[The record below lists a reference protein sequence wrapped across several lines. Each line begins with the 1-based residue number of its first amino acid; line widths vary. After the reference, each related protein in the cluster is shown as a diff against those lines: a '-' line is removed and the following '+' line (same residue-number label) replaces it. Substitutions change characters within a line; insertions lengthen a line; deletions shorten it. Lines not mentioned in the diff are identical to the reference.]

1 MNKNNILI
9 ITNEFL
15 PYTRSLG
22 GILRMLTLSEF
33 LSKNNYSVHVLTS
46 KSYHKKIEG
55 YQNILENISL
65 HYVNNYKNY
74 GKVTKKNIKSNFTF
88 YVLSILR
95 VLFYNF
101 YHSLICFGFDQARI
115 NLKKYKIQSAQI
127 IEKYKIKHVIISSP
141 PFSLFLIS
149 KYLKKKNLN
158 IKIIHDYRDSWTL
171 RFNSNHLLKKIATKY
186 IENNTVNFVD
196 NITCASN
203 DIKNKILEN
212 LSIKEK
218 KNIIVIFNGY
228 INYDKNISIK
238 KFQKT
243 STIKIGYFGMITDN
257 PNGYRDLNIIY
268 KNINKE
274 VENKFKFFFYGPH
287 NIKSKKILNYKS
299 FKFNKSIDHQSAI
312 LKMNEMDYLLLIHSE
327 KETASEVLTTK
338 LFDYIFTKKPI
349 IVISNG
355 ETEAGQLIEK
365 YKIGKNINL
374 QHLPLS
380 DTLLEI
386 INTDNFNQLNE
397 MQYNYFSRENQNLKF
412 LQILND

>member
-1 MNKNNILI
+1 
-9 ITNEFL
+9 
-15 PYTRSLG
+15 
-22 GILRMLTLSEF
+22 
-33 LSKNNYSVHVLTS
+33 
-46 KSYHKKIEG
+46 
-55 YQNILENISL
+55 
-65 HYVNNYKNY
+65 
-74 GKVTKKNIKSNFTF
+74 
-88 YVLSILR
+88 
-95 VLFYNF
+95 
-101 YHSLICFGFDQARI
+101 
-115 NLKKYKIQSAQI
+115 
-127 IEKYKIKHVIISSP
+127 
-141 PFSLFLIS
+141 
-149 KYLKKKNLN
+149 
-158 IKIIHDYRDSWTL
+158 
-171 RFNSNHLLKKIATKY
+171 
-186 IENNTVNFVD
+186 
-196 NITCASN
+196 
-203 DIKNKILEN
+203 
-212 LSIKEK
+212 
-218 KNIIVIFNGY
+218 
-228 INYDKNISIK
+228 
-238 KFQKT
+238 
-243 STIKIGYFGMITDN
+243 MITDN
-257 PNGYRDLNIIY
+257 PNGYRDINIIY

-386 INTDNFNQLNE
+386 INTSNFNQLNE